1 MDTPDKLS
9 GAEDSFENNK
19 HNDLDFS
26 PEMDKGFKR
35 SETSKIE
42 KRHKKAK
49 KAVTIASEKEE
60 STIYENIE
68 IVQKNMEDS
77 ETKKLEEVLKRHFFF
92 GNLSIEEIDM
102 VIKNMFYAETGKESY
117 VFKQL
122 DSGTCFFVISQGS
135 VDVIIDGQTKKT
147 LNQYDY
153 FGELALMYNAPRSA
167 AIYAKEKCSFWV
179 INKRAFTKVYSEI
192 VTKVSK
198 ENQKFLET
206 VDLFSHLT
214 EQQKMNI
221 TGHMIS
227 QKFVD
232 GEMLVN
238 KGDQADSYF
247 IIKEGSGNFFINNIF
262 SRMYSR

>member
-9 GAEDSFENNK
+9 GAEDSFEDDK
-19 HNDLDFS
+19 HNDGELDL
-26 PEMDKGFKR
+26 EMHKGFNR

-42 KRHKKAK
+42 ERKKKGK
-49 KAVTIASEKEE
+49 KAVTIASEEE
-60 STIYENIE
+60 RSKIYENIE

-77 ETKKLEEVLKRHFFF
+77 ETKKLQEVLKRHFFF

-102 VIKNMFYAETGKESY
+102 VIKNMFYAETQNESY

-122 DSGTCFFVISQGS
+122 DNGSCFFVISQGS

-167 AIYAKEKCSFWV
+167 DIQAKEKCCFWA
-179 INKRAFTKVYSEI
+179 INKKAFTKVYSEI

-206 VDLFSHLT
+206 VALFSSLT
-214 EQQKMNI
+214 EQQKINI
-221 TGHMIS
+221 NGHMIS

-247 IIKEGSGNFFINNIF
+247 IIKEGSGKFFYI
-262 SRMYSR
+262 